1 MITSSIK
8 YEGSLR
14 TTAMHLRSGEA
25 IVTDA
30 PVDNMGKGS
39 AFSPTDLLA
48 TSLASCALTTMGI
61 VANKNGID
69 IDGASAEITKH
80 MASDPRRV
88 IKIDLMINMP
98 SDKFYTDVQKRLMEH
113 TALNCP
119 VAKSLNSELLQN
131 IEFKW

>member
-8 YEGSLR
+8 YEGTLR
-14 TTAMHLRSGEA
+14 TTAVHLRSGEA

-98 SDKFYTDVQKRLMEH
+98 SEKFYTDVQKRLMEH
-113 TALNCP
+113 TAFNCP

>member
-8 YEGSLR
+8 YEGALR
-14 TTAMHLRSGEA
+14 TTAVHLRSGEA

-30 PVDNMGKGS
+30 PVDNLGKGS

-88 IKIDLMINMP
+88 VKIDLTITMP
-98 SDKFYTDVQKRLMEH
+98 SDKSYAAEQKQLMEQ
-113 TALNCP
+113 TAFNCP